1 MLVRDKR
8 DMAIICMLCPG
19 PHLTLMFS
27 VLCKKIC
34 LKESEGWCK
43 VISRKII
50 VTLFTQGLP
59 SSLLYHPVAY

>member
-1 MLVRDKR
+1 MLLRDKR

-19 PHLTLMFS
+19 PHLRLMFS

-43 VISRKII
+43 VISSRII
-50 VTLFTQGLP
+50 VTLLTQGLP